1 MPRQILDSES
11 LDVVWDELVYTNAR
25 LLYDEDTKDLAA
37 PYQKLI
43 ERVEDAWKEQR
54 KVWKAETEAQANVD
68 SVNFRTDQRTID
80 FAFALEGA
88 NRKHPQGEQRQARYF
103 PIAPSKIIAMALEG
117 QLPYTESFANSI
129 PKEPES
135 ELQSFG
141 AGFAQDVSDAK
152 AALDQKQK
160 AADERRD
167 NRVKT
172 ISTLVTEINDARE
185 STYAEIV
192 KRRAPKQKSKDWPES
207 FFRKQKKNTPEERE
221 REVKRQ
227 TLLGIFASRGIE
239 VPYEVQKKINKETSP
254 ETLLRWMNKAL
265 TVQDAQEIIS

>member
-1 MPRQILDSES
+1 MPRQILDNES
-11 LDVVWDELVYTNAR
+11 LDTIWDELVYSNAR

-43 ERVEDAWKEQR
+43 GQVEDAWKEQR
-54 KVWKAETEAQANVD
+54 KVWQGETEAQANVD
-68 SVNFRTDQRTID
+68 SINFRTDQRTID

-103 PIAPSKIIAMALEG
+103 PISPSKIVANALEG
-117 QLPYTESFANSI
+117 QLPYMESFANSI
-129 PKEPES
+129 PKEPEP

-141 AGFAQDVSDAK
+141 AGFLQDVSDAK
-152 AALDQKQK
+152 AALAQKQK

-172 ISTLVTEINDARE
+172 ISVLITEINTVRE
-185 STYAEIV
+185 NTHAELL
-192 KRRAPKQKSKDWPES
+192 KRRAPKQKSKEWPES
-207 FFRKQKKNTPEERE
+207 FFRKQKKNNPEERE

-239 VPYEVQKKINKETSP
+239 VSSEVQKKINKETSP
-254 ETLLRWMNKAL
+254 ETLLRWMSKAL
-265 TVQDAQEIIS
+265 TVQDAQEAVS